1 MSRKNRVAWE
11 AGRRH
16 ALNVRNCKNCGRWGD
31 TPSLEQVADGIPV
44 ACDLITSEEIFRY
57 EMALDMPDYEV
68 LSHRIHMMF
77 TPDEPC
83 GEDCKGIKQSY
94 RSGMG
99 GLSLIERIKMS
110 SRIEDTAGAFTEL
123 RGNKTLTG
131 KCFLHNEQRGESF
144 VIWTEPQLW
153 KCYGKCNVGG
163 DYINLI
169 MECKKRGLNWK
180 MNNPDIEKL
189 LRR

>member
-11 AGRRH
+11 TGRRN
-16 ALNVRNCKNCGRWGD
+16 ALDVRNCKYCHSWGD
-31 TPSLEQVADGIPV
+31 SPSLEQVADGVPV

-94 RSGMG
+94 RS
-99 GLSLIERIKMS
+99 E
-110 SRIEDTAGAFTEL
+110 
-123 RGNKTLTG
+123 
-131 KCFLHNEQRGESF
+131 
-144 VIWTEPQLW
+144 
-153 KCYGKCNVGG
+153 
-163 DYINLI
+163 
-169 MECKKRGLNWK
+169 
-180 MNNPDIEKL
+180 
-189 LRR
+189 